1 MHTNAHAHVSISK
14 TSIYC
19 ACTYPPTQAQKM
31 RQKQNLMD
39 AETQCLIFGRSLL
52 LHFFSLAHQ
61 HYTTRHL
68 VTPDHIFLLNAVRA
82 SRKRV
87 RARPKKPKDFWR
99 GRGESAW
106 TFRASM
112 YILRQLRGACR
123 RGSSNPPEQAI
134 ILIASFWDFH
144 MSKNGCF
151 GGYFVSNQ
159 HTLRNVLPGQE
170 C

>member
-1 MHTNAHAHVSISK
+1 
-14 TSIYC
+14 
-19 ACTYPPTQAQKM
+19 M

-87 RARPKKPKDFWR
+87 RAHPKKPKRFWR
-99 GRGESAW
+99 GRGESTR
-106 TFRASM
+106 TFRAFM
-112 YILRQLRGACR
+112 YILRQLRGRPADVAHPTLQ
-123 RGSSNPPEQAI
+123 NKQ
-134 ILIASFWDFH
+134 LYWLH
-144 MSKNGCF
+144 LF
-151 GGYFVSNQ
+151 GIF
-159 HTLRNVLPGQE
+159 R
-170 C
+170 